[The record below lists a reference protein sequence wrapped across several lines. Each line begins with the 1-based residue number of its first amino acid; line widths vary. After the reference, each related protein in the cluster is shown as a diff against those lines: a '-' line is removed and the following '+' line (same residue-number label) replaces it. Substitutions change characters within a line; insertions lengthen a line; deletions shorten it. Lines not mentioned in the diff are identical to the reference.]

1 MALAPTKVFQ
11 DVAAAVE
18 HGPVDS
24 LKSKLVRL
32 VEVPAWMHQGQF
44 IERAYRKQQDS
55 FYGCFKSL
63 WYIHNETVNIWSHLI
78 VGVFFLAMA
87 IWAAIPAL
95 HGDYAFKRADLL
107 ALQTYLIG
115 AAVCCL
121 FSAFYHCVSCHSE
134 HVSRRCLK
142 LDYLGIASNITSTCV
157 SATYFGLYEQPQLA
171 NIYIT
176 VILACG
182 LLAFGSMLD
191 PGADGHRAAQFRA
204 AVFIALGASGFAPII
219 HAAISPRLTLDGF
232 SLGHVVAQ
240 SAVYLTGTAFYIFR
254 IPEKHWRGTFDVW
267 GASHQL
273 FHILVSV
280 AQIVHLLGLKK
291 SLMRNYTRA

>member
-1 MALAPTKVFQ
+1 MALPSHLSPSITTLFMTDFSRGNYTSSQPNTMALAPTKVFQ

-121 FSAFYHCVSCHSE
+121 FSVRVRYSPI
-134 HVSRRCLK
+134 SR
-142 LDYLGIASNITSTCV
+142 YA
-157 SATYFGLYEQPQLA
+157 
-171 NIYIT
+171 
-176 VILACG
+176 
-182 LLAFGSMLD
+182 
-191 PGADGHRAAQFRA
+191 
-204 AVFIALGASGFAPII
+204 
-219 HAAISPRLTLDGF
+219 
-232 SLGHVVAQ
+232 
-240 SAVYLTGTAFYIFR
+240 
-254 IPEKHWRGTFDVW
+254 
-267 GASHQL
+267 
-273 FHILVSV
+273 
-280 AQIVHLLGLKK
+280 
-291 SLMRNYTRA
+291 